1 MAYTEI
7 MKEHT
12 KNEKTVQVMNNH
24 GPSGFIL
31 FVAFIGAAVYFVQ
44 QSSGFWGF
52 ILAILKAM
60 VWPAYVVF
68 HALQL
73 LGA

>member
-1 MAYTEI
+1 

-12 KNEKTVQVMNNH
+12 KNDKMPVKIINQ
-24 GPSGFIL
+24 GPGGFIF

>member
-1 MAYTEI
+1 M
-7 MKEHT
+7 T
-12 KNEKTVQVMNNH
+12 KNEKTVRVMNDH
-24 GPSGFIL
+24 GPSGFIF

-44 QSSGFWGF
+44 QSAGFWGF

-60 VWPAYVVF
+60 VWPAFVMF
-68 HALQL
+68 HVLHL

>member
-1 MAYTEI
+1 MA
-7 MKEHT
+7 
-12 KNEKTVQVMNNH
+12 KTDKSGAQIINNH
-24 GPSGFIL
+24 GPSGFIF
-31 FVAFIGAAVYFVQ
+31 FVAFIGAAVYFVH

-60 VWPAYVVF
+60 VWPAYVTY
-68 HALQL
+68 HALVL